1 MYTQNTSVH
10 VGLWH
15 HDFWA
20 LSIANMLATAA
31 AYLQIP
37 LLPAWMTSELGLPP
51 IYAASA
57 LAVSGIGAFSLGC
70 FCSYLIQHYRRN
82 KVCVLLLLAMGA
94 CALAFYYL
102 HKYHSRMVE
111 LPVLILVLRFLHG
124 AVFGLVQ
131 MVLSGALV
139 IDKCK
144 SAMRTEANHSSACL
158 SRLAMACGLA
168 MAVYLA
174 SSYGLDLAFAAGSV
188 LCLLAASLVLLVKF
202 PFKAPDDI
210 VHKVSLDRF
219 FLPKGKW
226 LFVNLFAISLAV
238 GVFLTLGSTPGFYCL
253 FGLGIV
259 MAMLAQKFVFVNA
272 DLKSEITTALILL
285 SAAFLSLS
293 FVNLPSASR
302 IAPVFAGCGTGL
314 AGARFLLFFLKLSDH
329 CQRGTAQS
337 TFFLSWESGISA
349 GLFLGYG
356 LFFDNGRAA
365 SVCAVAISALALAM
379 YLRFTHKWYMANKNR

>member
-1 MYTQNTSVH
+1 MYTQNTTVH

-15 HDFWA
+15 HDFWV

-37 LLPAWMTSELGLPP
+37 LLPAWMTSGLGLPP
-51 IYAASA
+51 VYAASA
-57 LAVSGIGAFSLGC
+57 LALSGVGAFSLGC

-94 CALAFYYL
+94 CAFALYYI
-102 HKYHSRMVE
+102 HKYLSGAAD
-111 LPVLILVLRFLHG
+111 LPVLILALRFLHG

-131 MVLSGALV
+131 MVLLGALV

-158 SRLAMACGLA
+158 SRLAMAWGPALG
-168 MAVYLA
+168 VYLA
-174 SSYGLDLAFAAGSV
+174 SAYGLGSAFAAGSL
-188 LCLLAASLVLLVKF
+188 LCLLAAILVLSVKF

-210 VHKVSLDRF
+210 VRKVSLDRF

-226 LFVNLFAISLAV
+226 LFLNLFAISLAV
-238 GVFLTLGSTPGFYCL
+238 GIFITLGSTPGFYCL
-253 FGLGIV
+253 FGLGMV
-259 MAMLAQKFVFVNA
+259 VAMLAQRFVFVNA

-285 SAAFLSLS
+285 SAAFLALS

-337 TFFLSWESGISA
+337 TFFLSWELGVA
-349 GLFLGYG
+349 VGLFLGYG
-356 LFFDNGRAA
+356 LFFGDGRAA
-365 SVCAVAISALALAM
+365 SVCAVAISALAMVM
-379 YLRFTHKWYMANKNR
+379 YLGFTHKWYMANKNR